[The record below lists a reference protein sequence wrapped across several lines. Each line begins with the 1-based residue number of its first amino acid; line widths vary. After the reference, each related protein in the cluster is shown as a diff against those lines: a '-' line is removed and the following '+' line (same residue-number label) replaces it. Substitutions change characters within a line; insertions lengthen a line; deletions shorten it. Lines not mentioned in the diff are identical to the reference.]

1 MMNHANFQLNR
12 AYSEL
17 FGKIYN
23 WLQMYKQ
30 TSSTFCTS
38 NIMFLQNIVLSTKN
52 CWVVTTR
59 TFYYKYLELHTFV
72 NACKAAVLKKWV
84 MKLRKINNL

>member
-30 TSSTFCTS
+30 TSSTFYTS

-52 CWVVTTR
+52 C
-59 TFYYKYLELHTFV
+59 
-72 NACKAAVLKKWV
+72 
-84 MKLRKINNL
+84 